1 MKISL
6 VSLALSLSCLSL
18 VTLQGCAADTA
29 TEPDDAEAELVDTAE
44 DAITG
49 APSNYGYYVVTRHD
63 SRRCISPI
71 CGGYFVKRV
80 NQATTLCADGTRQAE
95 CYVSAITYAGIGLS
109 ASEQEALRGAIE
121 SGKGVVRAATY
132 RTKFNGMTLGT
143 LRANEGWVSATGSA
157 ADGSFYRA
165 ADNGI
170 RCITAPCPSTTAYQL
185 NSSESHNV
193 IRVLLENTASPA
205 TQESLDL
212 AAQAIQTKE
221 GVLVAGGVAIPRC
234 LPTAKCGPLLIASDF
249 FLRVRPTEGKSCGG
263 FRMPQTPCNAGQFC
277 KWAVG
282 DICGAADAPGT
293 CQPKPAF
300 CPKNLSPV
308 CGCDGKT
315 YGNECMASAVGMS
328 ASSLGTCAK

>member
-18 VTLQGCAADTA
+18 VSLQGCAADTA
-29 TEPDDAEAELVDTAE
+29 AEPDDTEAELVDTAE

-95 CYVSAITYAGIGLS
+95 CYVSSITYAGIGLS

-170 RCITAPCPSTTAYQL
+170 RCITAPCPSTSAYQL

-249 FLRVRPTEGKSCGG
+249 FLRMKPTEGKSCGG

-277 KWAVG
+277 KWAAG

-300 CPKNLSPV
+300 CAKNLSPV

-328 ASSLGTCAK
+328 ASSLGACAK